1 MKLVAFGLV
10 LLGCL
15 QSLAAPDR
23 QVIALHEIRMML
35 TDSRGVLKDWNDNQ
49 VSPCYLANVRCDQHG
64 DVIGIT
70 LSSSGLSGV
79 LSPSIATIKTLQ
91 QLLLD
96 GNSIT
101 GGIPQELGNLSNL
114 MTLKLG
120 RNKLNGSIPESVG
133 LLSELQNLD
142 LSHNLLIGNIPSSLS
157 NLPSLNNINLAYN
170 SLSGEIPEQLLQ
182 VSQYNFSSYTG
193 NHLNCDQHLT
203 SCAGGTNKTGGS
215 RNSTLKVIIGSIG
228 GAVTLI
234 VFVVLFLLWWQR
246 MRHHPEIY
254 IDVAGQH
261 DHSLEF
267 GQIKRFSW
275 RELQIATNNF
285 SELSVLGKG
294 GFGKVYIGVLP
305 GPDSKK
311 VAVKRLFEVESP
323 EGEMAFLREVE
334 LISIA
339 VHKNILRLIGFCT
352 TPTERLLVYPFMEN
366 LSVASRLRDIELNE
380 QTLDWPTRMRIALGA
395 ARGLEY
401 LHEHCN
407 PKIIHRDVK
416 AANVLLDGKF
426 EAVIGDF
433 GLAKMMDIGR
443 NTVTTGVRGTMGH
456 IAPEYFKTGRP
467 SVKTDIFGYG
477 VMLLE
482 IVTGE
487 RAIFPHFME
496 GDGEVM
502 LIDQVKLMMQE
513 GRLEEIIDHNIDC
526 AYDSQELVKIIQVAL
541 LCTHINPGQRPA
553 MSEVVHMLEGNIVSK
568 DRWEEW
574 QRAELTRREQYEN
587 KQHHKLFSF
596 SEESLNIHE
605 AIELSGGR

>member
-15 QSLAAPDR
+15 QSLAAPDL
-23 QVIALHEIRMML
+23 QVIALYEMRMML
-35 TDSRGVLKDWNDNQ
+35 TDSHGVLKDWNDNQ

-79 LSPSIATIKTLQ
+79 LSPSIAKLTTLQ

-120 RNKLNGSIPESVG
+120 RNSLNGSIPESFG
-133 LLSELQNLD
+133 FLSELQNLD
-142 LSHNLLIGNIPSSLS
+142 LSQNLLIGNIPSSLS
-157 NLPSLNNINLAYN
+157 NLSSLNNINLAYN
-170 SLSGEIPEQLLQ
+170 GLSGEIPEQLLQ
-182 VSQYNFSSYTG
+182 VSQYNYTG
-193 NHLNCDQHLT
+193 NHLNCGQHLT
-203 SCAGGTNKTGGS
+203 SCAGGTTKTGGS
-215 RNSTLKVIIGSIG
+215 RNSTLKVIVGSIG

-234 VFVVLFLLWWQR
+234 IAVVLFLLWWQR
-246 MRHHPEIY
+246 MRHRPEIY

-285 SELSVLGKG
+285 SEQSVLGKG
-294 GFGKVYIGVLP
+294 GFGKVYKGVLP
-305 GPDSKK
+305 GPDSQK
-311 VAVKRLFEVESP
+311 VAIKRLFEVESP

-366 LSVASRLRDIELNE
+366 LSVASRLRELKE
-380 QTLDWPTRMRIALGA
+380 PTLDWPKRMRIALGA

-433 GLAKMMDIGR
+433 GLAKMMDMGR
-443 NTVTTGVRGTMGH
+443 NTVTTGIRGTMGH

-487 RAIFPHFME
+487 RAIFPDFLE
-496 GDGEVM
+496 GAGEVL
-502 LIDQVKLMMQE
+502 LIDQVKLVMHE
-513 GRLEEIIDHNIDC
+513 GRLEEIVDRNIDC
-526 AYDSQELVKIIQVAL
+526 EYDFQELVKIIQVAL
-541 LCTHINPGQRPA
+541 LCTHINPSKRPA
-553 MSEVVHMLEGNIVSK
+553 MSEVVDMLEGNIVSE
-568 DRWEEW
+568 DRWDEW
-574 QRAELTRREQYEN
+574 QQAELTRRQQYEN
-587 KQHHKLFSF
+587 RQHHRLFSF